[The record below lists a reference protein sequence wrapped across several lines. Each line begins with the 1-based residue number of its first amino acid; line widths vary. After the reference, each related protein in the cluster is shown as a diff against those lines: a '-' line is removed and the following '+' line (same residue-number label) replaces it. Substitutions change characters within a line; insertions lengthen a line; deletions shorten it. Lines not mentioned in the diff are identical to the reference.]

1 LAESFIS
8 SGEMS
13 IALKFCHDTY
23 FYLGASRRIRDSI
36 ARVLP
41 HYAHVRGSKVHG
53 VLLGMYGM

>member
-1 LAESFIS
+1 
-8 SGEMS
+8 MS